1 MHVAYM
7 QRMTVFQAEASV
19 GISFLPGTEG
29 AKRMAQGVTFEEN
42 GHQKHQ
48 NLSAPGT
55 KQAMQAV

>member
-1 MHVAYM
+1 
-7 QRMTVFQAEASV
+7 MTVFQAEASV
-19 GISFLPGTEG
+19 GISFFPGTEG